1 MGPRKPLLYNGGES
15 GKWENKAAKFQGPP
29 LWENTVWTVSP
40 GALPHSGPPGEAM
53 QEEHNH

>member
-53 QEEHNH
+53 PGRT